1 MYLALDF
8 KAGGVD
14 VVISN
19 RGSVLF
25 AALNTFIHE
34 EVEQDSHCCTS
45 HSLVVIGS

>member
-1 MYLALDF
+1 MDF

-34 EVEQDSHCCTS
+34 EVEQHRVT
-45 HSLVVIGS
+45 VVCHIP